1 MNNKKLKK
9 ARNRIDKIDNKIFNL
24 IKKRTYIVKH
34 MLSLK
39 EFKNQII
46 DKKRINEI
54 IKKIRK
60 KSLKDKIDPKITTRI
75 WKTMIWS
82 YVDYQKRNFNKKSHH
97 LKNSDPSN
105 GHIEMVHLNAPQTA
119 TYSWQI
125 LIPKSISYTV

>member
-82 YVDYQKRNFNKKSHH
+82 YVDYQKRNFKK
-97 LKNSDPSN
+97 K
-105 GHIEMVHLNAPQTA
+105 
-119 TYSWQI
+119 
-125 LIPKSISYTV
+125 